1 MLQNHDCLLCRYE
14 FQCQYGSIGWS
25 VGATLGSAL
34 ALKGQK
40 RVIAC
45 IGDGS
50 FQVTATVSA
59 ARSQHPCL
67 LASTVLWSRPS
78 QAFLPTEQS
87 SSLWHDCRQPAW
99 CWRGTCRLCCHV
111 GGPAHLLLHVQDND
125 VLACTLELSS
135 HVLPD
140 SSHLS

>member
-1 MLQNHDCLLCRYE
+1 MIASVQVLSDVIAQAAKCSGNASVGYSARQAAHSRQPKALRINPCLLCRYE

-50 FQVTATVSA
+50 FQVTATVSP
-59 ARSQHPCL
+59 ARSWHPCPMPWPL
-67 LASTVLWSRPS
+67 LDSVPRFFTKPNERW
-78 QAFLPTEQS
+78 
-87 SSLWHDCRQPAW
+87 SSLWHSCCQPTW
-99 CWRGTCRLCCHV
+99 G
-111 GGPAHLLLHVQDND
+111 
-125 VLACTLELSS
+125 
-135 HVLPD
+135 
-140 SSHLS
+140 